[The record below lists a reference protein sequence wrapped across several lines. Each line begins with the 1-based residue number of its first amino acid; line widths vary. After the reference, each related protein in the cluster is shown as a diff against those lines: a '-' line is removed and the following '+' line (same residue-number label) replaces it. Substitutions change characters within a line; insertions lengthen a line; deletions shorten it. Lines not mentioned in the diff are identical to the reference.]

1 MNKKRILIVDDEI
14 ASARLLQR
22 NLEECGH
29 YETKVEQ
36 WPEDA
41 VATARGFKPDL
52 VLLDLLMPRMPGGNV
67 AAAFDADPLL
77 KGIPIIFLTAG
88 VGRSRVE
95 EHEGI
100 ICDHPCVA
108 KPASVDEIV
117 QCIRANLKT

>member
-1 MNKKRILIVDDEI
+1 MKTRILIVDDEV

-22 NLEECGH
+22 NLEESGN
-29 YETKVEQ
+29 YEAKVEQ

-41 VATARGFKPDL
+41 IATAHSFKPDL

-77 KGIPIIFLTAG
+77 NSIPLIFLTAG
-88 VGRSRVE
+88 VTPSRVK

-100 ICDHPCVA
+100 ICDRPCLA

-117 QCIRANLKT
+117 HCIEANLKR